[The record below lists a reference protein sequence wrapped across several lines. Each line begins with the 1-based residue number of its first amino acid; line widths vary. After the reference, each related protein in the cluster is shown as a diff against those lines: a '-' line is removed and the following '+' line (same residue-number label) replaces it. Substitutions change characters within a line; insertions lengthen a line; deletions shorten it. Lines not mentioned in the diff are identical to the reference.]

1 MDEKKKISFKDLLD
15 ISKALKNVNSLK
27 ESNQKTINNFSID
40 RRLMSL
46 DKNILQGNKL
56 LISEIKKL
64 NKSYSENTIFKKKDP
79 NAKLLNELEQSNLF
93 AKENMKFQKNILG
106 KIKDGSGILGNVL
119 KFGFIGGLVGYLMF
133 GNKKLL
139 LDSIRDIGS
148 TTANVGG
155 GLISGLLNGDF
166 SNVGDTVNEL
176 YKDLGEGLIG
186 QILSGKN
193 KPFNVLKGALETKG
207 GLFQGLIWGDWDL
220 FFKGIDDVKKNLTA
234 GQMGVLGA
242 ILFGM
247 PLARGMLSKL
257 GGLAIKG
264 LMTHPTI
271 ALGIATALATGSII
285 TAVVK
290 LSDVII
296 SKHESKKRTEKF
308 IKDSNDLIGEK
319 YKEKGF
325 SDEDIKTLQD
335 INSTLLELSSKQYKK
350 SDKEKLNDIIL
361 ESTLRQKQQ
370 EIYEKYGWNKSPRRT
385 WTQSQLN
392 NIFVGSED
400 NLTELNNKSKN
411 ISFSSSIPMQSR
423 SDATL
428 NKVINDYGDI
438 INDASKKYGVDPNL
452 IAAVIAQESSGNVN
466 AVSKAGAKGLMQMM
480 DATALSVGVTSK
492 DIYNPKS
499 NIHGGTKYLSQLL
512 STYNGDVSKA
522 LWAYNAGP
530 GRVNENIMPSET
542 SKYIPEVLGNL
553 KRIQELRS
561 NDNMSSVRMPES
573 KSKGNQKVDL
583 SDNSISKLSEGIA
596 NEWMRKLPNQ
606 NGSGVSSS
614 PIIVRK

>member
-79 NAKLLNELEQSNLF
+79 NAKLLNELEQSNLL

-148 TTANVGG
+148 TIANVGG
-155 GLISGLLNGDF
+155 GLISGLLDGDF
-166 SNVGDTVNEL
+166 SKVGDNVNKL
-176 YKDLGEGLIG
+176 YEDFGEGLIG

-193 KPFNVLKGALETKG
+193 KPFNVLKGTLETKG
-207 GLFQGLIWGDWDL
+207 GLFQGLIWGNWDL

-242 ILFGM
+242 ILFGI
-247 PLARGMLSKL
+247 PLAKGTLSKL

-296 SKHESKKRTEKF
+296 SKYESKKRTEKF
-308 IKDSNDLIGEK
+308 IKDSNDLISEK

-335 INSTLLELSSKQYKK
+335 INSSLLELSSEQYKK
-350 SDKEKLNDIIL
+350 SDKEKLNDITL
-361 ESTLRQKQQ
+361 EYTLRQKQQ
-370 EIYEKYGWNKSPRRT
+370 EIYKKYGWNNSSSGT
-385 WTQSQLN
+385 LTQSQLN
-392 NIFVGSED
+392 NLFVGSE
-400 NLTELNNKSKN
+400 LNNNSKN

-480 DATALSVGVTSK
+480 DSTALSVGVTSK

-530 GRVNENIMPSET
+530 GRVNKNIMPSET
-542 SKYIPEVLGNL
+542 SKYIQEVLGNL
-553 KRIQELRS
+553 NRIQELRS

-583 SDNSISKLSEGIA
+583 SDNSISKLSAGIA